1 MADVDMASNNDG
13 HTFPT
18 RGPAPH
24 TAHTGTCWLLW
35 WWVCC
40 FVTGWWGWWWLVVA
54 VVVACGVRV
63 VALGVSSLVAC
74 ASRVSGSGWWWV
86 GRGWWAGVA
95 GLGRRLAV
103 GSVPLSRP
111 VIASMLSVCCV
122 LLRRSAGRSR
132 CGIARP
138 PLGFVRRYRTDL
150 LPLAPSMAAWG
161 SFRGAPPSSFE
172 H

>member
-1 MADVDMASNNDG
+1 M
-13 HTFPT
+13 
-18 RGPAPH
+18 
-24 TAHTGTCWLLW
+24 
-35 WWVCC
+35 
-40 FVTGWWGWWWLVVA
+40 FVVVGVAFRIGLIRLVLGWLVCVF
-54 VVVACGVRV
+54 VCGVRV
-63 VALGVSSLVAC
+63 VAVGGSSLVVLARC
-74 ASRVSGSGWWWV
+74 RSFDHARLRFMLVVGWSGGWWD
-86 GRGWWAGVA
+86 GVA

-122 LLRRSAGRSR
+122 LLRRSADRSR

-138 PLGFVRRYRTDL
+138 PLGFGRRYRTDL

-161 SFRGAPPSSFE
+161 SFRGAPSSPFE